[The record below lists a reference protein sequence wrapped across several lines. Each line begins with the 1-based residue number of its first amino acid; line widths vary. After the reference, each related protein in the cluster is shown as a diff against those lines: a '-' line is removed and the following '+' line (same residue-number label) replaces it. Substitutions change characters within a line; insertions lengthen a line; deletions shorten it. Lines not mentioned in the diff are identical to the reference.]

1 MQQRG
6 WKLTDERHPRGS
18 GQTSAGPAGSTCGA
32 SDPLF
37 IIDGG
42 HNPQCIQALVKNI
55 QDYLPGR
62 PLTIL
67 TGVLADKDYNCMY
80 RNVEPY
86 AKEFITITPGNPR
99 ALNAHD
105 LAAVSVPVRQARHG
119 LRRRSQTASGWPWS
133 TRAKD
138 GVVLCYGSLYMIG
151 EIEAGLQRL

>member
-6 WKLTDERHPRGS
+6 WKLTDDDIREGLASVRWPGRFDVRR
-18 GQTSAGPAGSTCGA
+18 

-55 QDYLPGR
+55 QDYLPGH

-105 LAAVSVPVRQARHG
+105 LAAYLSGSASPSRPAT
-119 LRRRSQTASGWPWS
+119 RSPTASAWPSS
-133 TRAKD
+133 TQAKTA
-138 GVVLCYGSLYMIG
+138 LCS
-151 EIEAGLQRL
+151 ATAPST